1 MIADPKARR
10 LIALSHKKFWQ
21 EDDKELGYAMAN
33 TPKRQRGLGRGLSAL
48 MADIEQT
55 VGDTGAVN
63 SERRNEMLVPVETIH
78 PNPGQPRRHFDADD
92 LNDLA
97 GSIRSKGIIQP
108 LVVRAHPV
116 KAGEYE
122 IVAGERRWRAS
133 QLAQLH
139 ELPVVVREF
148 SDLDVLEIAII
159 ENIQRADLN
168 PIEEASGYR
177 QLMDKFGHTQEQMAE
192 VLGRSRPHIANV
204 LRLLALPD
212 DVQRFVINGSLSSGH
227 ARALITAPNASD
239 LARVVIARGLSVRQT
254 EKLVKEPKASSKER
268 ASKSAKDADT
278 RALEGDLSA
287 ALNMAVSI
295 AHNPG
300 QEGGSITISYKNL
313 EQLDELCRHLAG
325 L

>member
-1 MIADPKARR
+1 
-10 LIALSHKKFWQ
+10 
-21 EDDKELGYAMAN
+21 MAN

-55 VGDTGAVN
+55 VGETGSVN

-78 PNPGQPRRHFDADD
+78 PNPDQPRRHFDADD

-168 PIEEASGYR
+168 PIEEAIGYR

-192 VLGRSRPHIANV
+192 ALGKSRPHIANV
-204 LRLLALPD
+204 LRLLALPEE
-212 DVQRFVINGSLSSGH
+212 VQRFVINGSLSSGH
-227 ARALITAPNASD
+227 ARALITAPNAPD

-254 EKLVKEPKASSKER
+254 EKLVKEPKAPGKER
-268 ASKSAKDADT
+268 APKSAKDADT

-287 ALNMAVSI
+287 ALKMAVSI

-300 QEGGSITISYKNL
+300 QEGGAITIRYKNL